1 MSNDLK
7 PCPFCGNKAEIYV
20 DDDFG
25 FALVSC
31 DKCDVSLCNEDS
43 DIPIV
48 NAMRA
53 IKKWNRRATNE

>member
-7 PCPFCGNKAEIYV
+7 PCPFCGNKAEIYA

-43 DIPIV
+43 DIPKV
-48 NAMRA
+48 NELRV
-53 IKKWNRRATNE
+53 IKKWNRRTKE